1 MTKYKVTFDTW
12 YELEAD
18 DEDDAVYSA
27 WDMLNSGDFA
37 PDVEEIKGATPHEHK
52 LIDETHDFF
61 LLALGNFTYE
71 TPPLDIRTWDMGK
84 ADKWVAE
91 HLWQP
96 FEDWDVND
104 VWEAAADL
112 ERQFNAVKDK
122 ILQNA
127 NTTKELADAEVG
139 V

>member
-1 MTKYKVTFDTW
+1 MRQPDWSLTFAEQSTTTQTRYRLVYNSQAITNKRPLCSTMGITSWTWVTEQSPNTIAGYQMAARLFEKSILNFTEVNMTKYKVTFDTW

-61 LLALGNFTYE
+61 L
-71 TPPLDIRTWDMGK
+71 
-84 ADKWVAE
+84 
-91 HLWQP
+91 
-96 FEDWDVND
+96 
-104 VWEAAADL
+104 
-112 ERQFNAVKDK
+112 
-122 ILQNA
+122 
-127 NTTKELADAEVG
+127 
-139 V
+139 